1 MERDRV
7 CSGEGQRERGRHRI
21 QSRFQALSCQ
31 HRAQCGAR
39 THGPWDHDLSWSQ
52 KVNRLSHPGA
62 PILAPFL
69 NVFLFWGGL
78 VIVLYGLQVF
88 LIVCHLSFDSACL
101 AFCHRTWSH
110 FHVVKFINIFCFYI
124 LNFSYSCKFI
134 LLFFLALEGLPNV
147 FCKGSDNNNISFRVL
162 ALTSL
167 LWLITSATVVQSSR
181 RQEMNRYG
189 CIPGMSVAGAVL
201 EMAERDSFFIF
212 MYFYY
217 LKLKKRREQVMVFVL
232 YYSKITH
239 ISNIM
244 PPYIEHEA
252 CSNHLWEDYMY

>member
-1 MERDRV
+1 MYFY
-7 CSGEGQRERGRHRI
+7 SGE
-21 QSRFQALSCQ
+21 
-31 HRAQCGAR
+31 
-39 THGPWDHDLSWSQ
+39 SWSLCAL
-52 KVNRLSHPGA
+52 RIASISHSLS
-62 PILAPFL
+62 F
-69 NVFLFWGGL
+69 
-78 VIVLYGLQVF
+78 VLY
-88 LIVCHLSFDSACL
+88 SACPT
-101 AFCHRTWSH
+101 FCHTTLSH

-124 LNFSYSCKFI
+124 LNCSYICKFI
-134 LLFFLALEGLPNV
+134 LLFFLAPEGLPNV
-147 FCKGSDNNNISFRVL
+147 FCKGSDNNISFRVL

-167 LWLITSATVVQSSR
+167 LWLITSAIVVQSSH

-201 EMAERDSFFIF
+201 EMSERDSFFIF

-252 CSNHLWEDYMY
+252 CSNHLWEDSMYYLSHSQQFLLVNIVIFSTFKGGKWIKDMLRNLSRIRQLIWGKWKCNKGSLKKHWE